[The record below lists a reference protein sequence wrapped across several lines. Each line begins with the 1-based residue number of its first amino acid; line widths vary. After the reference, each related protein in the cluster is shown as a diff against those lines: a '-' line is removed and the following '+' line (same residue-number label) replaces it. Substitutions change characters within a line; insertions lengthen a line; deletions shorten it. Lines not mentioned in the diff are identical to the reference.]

1 MVDFQESTS
10 TDSVCPGGV
19 CFQMSARNDQFLWAH
34 WCELTHGCVV
44 KSLKEAMNKNN
55 QTETSSCRSHRL
67 HHSSR

>member
-10 TDSVCPGGV
+10 TDSVCPGGSV
-19 CFQMSARNDQFLWAH
+19 FFNCQHEMTNFYGRIGVSLH
-34 WCELTHGCVV
+34 VCVV